1 MEESN
6 NPFAW
11 WWGHKASLVSS
22 VLFLGSL
29 LTIAF
34 PLFAQRR
41 LPKFSLAQVT
51 RQYPHLHW
59 LRWGSPLVSWGSGLL
74 VAVGILYLFYL
85 DKEPRRLGDD
95 QGVFLLA
102 VILCIPSLS
111 AGVLALGTGIYREIV
126 GRGQRAGQYYCVAET
141 GLSWVPWAQSIAA
154 LTVGGVEPGRL
165 LLGASALA

>member
-11 WWGHKASLVSS
+11 WWAHKASLASS
-22 VLFLGSL
+22 ILFLASL

-41 LPKFSLAQVT
+41 LPKLSLAQVIH
-51 RQYPHLHW
+51 QYPYLRW

-74 VAVGILYLFYL
+74 VAVGILYLLYL

-95 QGVFLLA
+95 QGVFFLA
-102 VILCIPSLS
+102 VIFCIPSLS
-111 AGVLALGTGIYREIV
+111 AGALALGTGIYREIV
-126 GRGQRAGQYYCVAET
+126 GRGERAGQYYCVAET
-141 GLSWVPWAQSIAA
+141 GLGWVPWAQVISG
-154 LTVGGVEPGRL
+154 LVVGGL
-165 LLGASALA
+165 SLAGFFLVAAR